1 MVGFMNSEPLISVIV
16 PVYGVEKY
24 FEKCVSSICSQTYTN
39 LEIILVDD
47 GSPDRCPQICDMLA
61 SKDPRILVI
70 HKRNGGLSSARNAGM
85 DACHGEYIG
94 FVDSDDYL
102 EADMYS
108 DLYKAI
114 KGKKHALGVTGI
126 IVEDEGAL
134 ISSRSN
140 FDKTT
145 ESKKEYIKSLLLH
158 KGDVSACS
166 KLFPREMI
174 GALRFDES
182 KLNEDLLFMFSM
194 ETKID
199 ELVYTNKAG
208 YHYVCHPGSTSQKF
222 GKAIHDMVENAAW
235 VRAYVDSNYPE
246 YSEVAERF
254 EIFQNLAFAWVIPEH
269 YDRSKDHLCVS
280 SVSFLRRNY
289 LRALKNPYLTV
300 KDKIRIS
307 IICVDP
313 HLVSF
318 FNKG

>member
-1 MVGFMNSEPLISVIV
+1 MNSKPLISVIV

-24 FEKCVSSICSQTYTN
+24 LEKCVSSICGQTYNN

-61 SKDPRILVI
+61 SKDPRIFVI
-70 HKRNGGLSSARNAGM
+70 HKQNGGLSSARNAGM

-102 EADMYS
+102 ESDMYS

-114 KGKKHALGVTGI
+114 KGKKQALGVTGV
-126 IVEDEGAL
+126 IVEDEDAF

-158 KGDVSACS
+158 KGDVSAWS

-194 ETKID
+194 ETKVD

-208 YHYVCHPGSTSQKF
+208 YHYVCHPGSTSRKF

-235 VRAYVDSNYPE
+235 VRAYIASNYPE
-246 YSEVAERF
+246 YSEIAERF
-254 EIFQNLAFAWVIPEH
+254 EIYQNMAFAWMIPKH
-269 YDRSKDHLCVS
+269 YNRNNDHLCES

-289 LRALKNPYLTV
+289 LSALKNHYLTT

-307 IICVDP
+307 IICVAP
-313 HLVSF
+313 HSVSF
-318 FNKG
+318 FR